1 MGQVLLDKKKS
12 RFSDAVWAKEPKNYD
27 IVIGGAGGIGS
38 WLAFYLAS
46 IGYNLHIYDFDV
58 VEEHN
63 LGGQLYSIKDCGK
76 HKVDALNNTILEFRG
91 ESINTYNEK
100 FTEDSLVSPIMI
112 SAFDN
117 MEARKVMFEK
127 WKSQEDRTA
136 FIDGRMLAELGM
148 YYCVTSE
155 TEHLYEHEL
164 FDDSEVEQENCS
176 YKSTTHCGGYIASQM
191 TALVTN
197 IIYNQVTGIPIRAT
211 PLKTEFDFAMM
222 NFEVVDESEIIT
234 EVL

>member
-1 MGQVLLDKKKS
+1 MGEVLLDKKKS
-12 RFSDAVWAKEPKNYD
+12 RFSDAVWAKNPKEYD
-27 IVIGGAGGIGS
+27 IVIGGSGGIGS
-38 WLAFYLAS
+38 WLSFFLAS
-46 IGYNLHIYDFDV
+46 IGYNLHVYDFDV

-63 LGGQLYSIKDCGK
+63 LGGQLFSINDCGMQ
-76 HKVDALNNTILEFRG
+76 KVEALNRNISNFRG
-91 ESINTYNEK
+91 ETITTYNEK

-127 WKSQEDRTA
+127 WKSQEDRIA

-148 YYCVTSE
+148 YYCVTPE
-155 TEHLYEHEL
+155 TEELYIAEL

-176 YKSTTHCGGYIASQM
+176 YKSTTHCGAYIASQM

-197 IIYNQVTGIPIRAT
+197 VIYNLVTGVAIRAT
-211 PLKTEFDFAMM
+211 PFKTNFDFAMM
-222 NFEVVDESEIIT
+222 SFEVEELELIT
-234 EVL
+234 D